1 MPIWIASYW
10 ITSYWTTNYWITS
23 YWITS
28 YRIMH
33 KSLNQKSLNHKL
45 LSVIGLNWVLEI
57 SIYTSKNSLSLISS
71 ADLNH
76 KLYWITSY
84 IESQVILNHAQ
95 VIESQVV
102 ECYLSRLGLRKFVYG
117 TSKNSLSQ
125 LISMS
130 NSTPI
135 LFLIYNL
142 NSHLLGD
149 GNTINTLKREA
160 D

>member
-1 MPIWIASYW
+1 MSA
-10 ITSYWTTNYWITS
+10 N
-23 YWITS
+23 
-28 YRIMH
+28 
-33 KSLNQKSLNHKL
+33 LNSKLLNHKL
-45 LSVIGLNWVLEI
+45 LNHKLFNHAQVIESNVIESQVIECYWSQLGLRNF
-57 SIYTSKNSLSLISS
+57 YASKNSYHWYRVPI
-71 ADLNH
+71 
-76 KLYWITSY
+76 WITSY

>member
-10 ITSYWTTNYWITS
+10 ITSYWIKSYWTTNYWITS
-23 YWITS
+23 YW
-28 YRIMH
+28 IMH

-57 SIYTSKNSLSLISS
+57 SILVKIPYHWYRVPI
-71 ADLNH
+71 
-76 KLYWITSY
+76 WITSY
-84 IESQVILNHAQ
+84 IESQVIVLNHVQ

-102 ECYLSRLGLRKFVYG
+102 KCYWSRLGFRKFVYG

-130 NSTPI
+130 NSTRI